1 MGSKFTETLENILLP
16 IADKLNN
23 NRYLGALRDGFMVAL
38 PFIIFGSLF
47 VVLANIPFLDKII
60 SENALAEYQSILG
73 PASASTLSIMG
84 LFVIFGIAYKLTQQY
99 ELEALYGGFA
109 ALASFII
116 LTPQVLEGVAGV
128 IPASALGAQGLFLGI
143 FTAFVSVELYRFF
156 VKKNWTIKMPQGV
169 PEAVSKSFS
178 SLIPL
183 TLTLTFFLAIR
194 AILSYTPYE
203 TLQNFI
209 YTLIQQPLTSLGSG
223 LVATI
228 IAVLLIQVFWFFG
241 LHGQIIVNSIMDPIW
256 MTLSL
261 ENLEA
266 FNAGLERPNIVNN
279 QFIDTFIV
287 GMGGTGM
294 TMAVILG
301 IFLFTKSRQLK
312 NLGKLGGPAA
322 IFNVNEPL
330 IFGLPIVM
338 NPMVI
343 IPWLLSP
350 VVVTIVTYFAMSTG
364 LVPVSTGV
372 HVPWTTPIFISGML
386 VTNSIAGA
394 IMQLVN
400 LVIVVLIWLPFL
412 RILDKQYF
420 RTEQTTTKDQKQGRD
435 DKIV

>member
-60 SENALAEYQSILG
+60 SENALSEYQSILG

-84 LFVIFGIAYKLTQQY
+84 LFVIFGIAYKLTQHY

-350 VVVTIVTYFAMSTG
+350 VVVTIVTYFAMATG

-420 RTEQTTTKDQKQGRD
+420 RTEQTTAKDQKQGRD

>member
-47 VVLANIPFLDKII
+47 VVLANIPFLEKII

-84 LFVIFGIAYKLTQQY
+84 LFVIFGIAYKLTQHY

-128 IPASALGAQGLFLGI
+128 IPSSALGAQGLFLGI

-156 VKKNWTIKMPQGV
+156 VKRNWTIKMPQGV
-169 PEAVSKSFS
+169 PDAVSKSFS

-420 RTEQTTTKDQKQGRD
+420 QTEQTTAKDQKQGRD

>member
-84 LFVIFGIAYKLTQQY
+84 LFVIFGIAYKLTQHY

-156 VKKNWTIKMPQGV
+156 VKRNWTIKMPQGV
-169 PEAVSKSFS
+169 PDAVSKSFS

-420 RTEQTTTKDQKQGRD
+420 QTEQTTAKDQKQGRD

>member
-84 LFVIFGIAYKLTQQY
+84 LFVIFGIAYKLTQHY

-156 VKKNWTIKMPQGV
+156 VKRNWTIKMPQGV
-169 PEAVSKSFS
+169 PDAVSKSFS

-420 RTEQTTTKDQKQGRD
+420 QTEQTTAKDQKQGRD
-435 DKIV
+435 DKIG

>member
-60 SENALAEYQSILG
+60 SENALEEYQSILG

-99 ELEALYGGFA
+99 GLEALYGGFA

-116 LTPQVLEGVAGV
+116 LTPQVLEGISGV
-128 IPASALGAQGLFLGI
+128 IPSAALGAQGLFLGI
-143 FTAFVSVELYRFF
+143 FTAFVSVEIYKFF
-156 VKKNWTIKMPQGV
+156 VKRNWTIKMPQGV
-169 PEAVSKSFS
+169 PDAVAKSFS
-178 SLIPL
+178 SLIPI

-194 AILSYTPYE
+194 AIFSYTSFE

-223 LVATI
+223 LIPTI

-266 FNAGLERPNIVNN
+266 FNAGLERPHIVNN
-279 QFIDTFIV
+279 QFVDTFIV

-301 IFLFTKSRQLK
+301 IFLFTRSRQLK

-322 IFNVNEPL
+322 VFNVNEPL

-350 VVVTIVTYFAMSTG
+350 VIVTIVTYFAMASG

-394 IMQLVN
+394 ILQLVN

>member
-47 VVLANIPFLDKII
+47 VVLANIPFLEKII

-84 LFVIFGIAYKLTQQY
+84 LFVIFGIAYKLTQHY

-156 VKKNWTIKMPQGV
+156 VKRNWTIKMPQGV
-169 PEAVSKSFS
+169 PDAVSKSFS

-420 RTEQTTTKDQKQGRD
+420 QTEQTTAKDQKQGRD

>member
-84 LFVIFGIAYKLTQQY
+84 LFVIFGIAYKLTQHY

-169 PEAVSKSFS
+169 PDAVSKSFS

-420 RTEQTTTKDQKQGRD
+420 QTEQTTAKDQKQGRD

>member
-84 LFVIFGIAYKLTQQY
+84 LFVIFGIAYKLTQHY
-99 ELEALYGGFA
+99 KLEALYGGFA

-156 VKKNWTIKMPQGV
+156 VKRNWTIKMPQGV
-169 PEAVSKSFS
+169 PDAVSKSFS

-420 RTEQTTTKDQKQGRD
+420 QTEQTTAKDQKQGRD
-435 DKIV
+435 DKIG